1 MIRKITANSDKVF
14 YVSKKTAPNKSE
26 KFKGKLN
33 KSTPVKDWAGSSK
46 DCSFSPIKKG
56 GIVIVCDA
64 ILSTKKETWYY
75 IKYNGKYGF
84 VNSSYVVGISDKAI
98 EFVNYLEQIH
108 TFVKANGKYF
118 EYGYKSEFSTF
129 EKAKKTVEGKK
140 KVSITC
146 VVPCRWGL
154 KHLSI
159 SFSNFWGKNGSF
171 KHCYT
176 GAIKTYF
183 ERITSGE
190 PIGLTVKQA
199 VDKRLLEVGDIIT
212 FKDYSHTFVY
222 TGYDYIVYDGG
233 HASIA
238 NNIYTGIKPDYS
250 KKNKSRK
257 ISEILRW
264 K

>member
-1 MIRKITANSDKVF
+1 MRRKITANSDKIF
-14 YVSKKTAPNKSE
+14 YVSKKIAPNKSE
-26 KFKGKLN
+26 KFKGKVN
-33 KSTPVKDWAGSSK
+33 KNVSVKGWAGSSN

-56 GIVIVCDA
+56 SIVIVCDA
-64 ILSTKKETWYY
+64 ILSAKKETWYY

-84 VNSSYVVGISDKAI
+84 VKSSYVVGISDKAI
-98 EFVNYLEQIH
+98 KFTNYLEQIH

-118 EYGYKSEFSTF
+118 EYGYKPEYLTF
-129 EKAKKTVEGKK
+129 EKAKKTVTNKK
-140 KVSITC
+140 KASITC
-146 VVPCRWGL
+146 VVPCRWAL
-154 KHLSI
+154 KHLNI
-159 SFSNFWGKNGSF
+159 SFSNFWGKDGSF

-176 GAIKTYF
+176 GAIKTNF
-183 ERITSGE
+183 ERLTSGE

-222 TGYDYIVYDGG
+222 SGDSYIVYDGG
-233 HASIA
+233 HASIE
-238 NNIYTGIKPDYS
+238 NNIYVGIKPDYS
-250 KKNKSRK
+250 KKNKNRK